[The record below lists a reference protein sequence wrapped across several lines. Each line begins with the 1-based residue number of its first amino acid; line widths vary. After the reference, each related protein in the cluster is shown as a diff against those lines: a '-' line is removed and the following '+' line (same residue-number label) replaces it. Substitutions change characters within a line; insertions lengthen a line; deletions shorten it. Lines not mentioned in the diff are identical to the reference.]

1 MPAVLQSRRDSRQAR
16 SFADPA
22 ESSAGRRDGVLYSA
36 SSQAGTAIRPSA
48 TEARV
53 MAPPTLT
60 NWLLG
65 LVSALLALLITIA
78 GWQFRAMDS
87 RLEGIALST
96 TVM

>member
-1 MPAVLQSRRDSRQAR
+1 
-16 SFADPA
+16 
-22 ESSAGRRDGVLYSA
+22 
-36 SSQAGTAIRPSA
+36 
-48 TEARV
+48 

-96 TVM
+96 TVMSVDIAVLKERAATMALRLDDLDRPVVRRP